1 MASDEVNGI
10 REKEHTGYKLRKG
23 RAHARE
29 LIRVD
34 RYKKVKLKR

>member
-1 MASDEVNGI
+1 MESDEVNGI

-23 RAHARE
+23 RAYAWE

-34 RYKKVKLKR
+34 KKGETKKVS